1 MPNKRYK
8 KSRLERPGQSWK
20 NSSAINAVS
29 PFTRQTSGPSL
40 DVLGIFVSSIC
51 PRIVLTADTMIY
63 LHFWRYLDILWT
75 NLRFPCVQR
84 MANVCPAAAWPDGKW
99 ENYEIHTLT
108 HFCLPIFQ
116 SILANNNDEKRTKV
130 GSRGQ
135 KLDLTGTKL
144 GFWRHIL
151 VIYGTRT
158 YLGHMLDIYW
168 PYSRHRTKSG
178 QK

>member
-1 MPNKRYK
+1 M
-8 KSRLERPGQSWK
+8 QSCFLH
-20 NSSAINAVS
+20 V
-29 PFTRQTSGPSL
+29 RQVDLVWMFLGFLYPVCVQELSKLWIPWYACISGEL
-40 DVLGIFVSSIC
+40 
-51 PRIVLTADTMIY
+51 
-63 LHFWRYLDILWT
+63 WYLDILWT
-75 NLRFPCVQR
+75 IFGFPWIQR

-116 SILANNNDEKRTKV
+116 SILANKNDEKRTKV

-135 KLDLTGTKL
+135 KLDLMGTKL

-158 YLGHMLDIYW
+158 YLGHMLDVYW
-168 PYSRHRTKSG
+168 IYSRHRISSG